1 MRRLFVFPSGIQISV
16 FFLPINTSDMSFD
29 YNNIFRGLMYC
40 GVCGGRMDF
49 STREGRKSLGSF
61 CCLR

>member
-1 MRRLFVFPSGIQISV
+1 
-16 FFLPINTSDMSFD
+16 MSFD
-29 YNNIFRGLMYC
+29 YNNIFRRLVYC
-40 GVCGGRMDF
+40 GVCGGRMECGGRMDF